1 MRKCILFCSRKLK
14 SLTYPLSGVPSTHTS
29 SIHIKMQHLPDD
41 LCLEL
46 RSSVAARCILV
57 RFKWRQWKHIG
68 RNQKEPEFTWNSIDG
83 DEEVGN
89 HYRLFGYYKKH
100 CGAKV
105 GFEHLFVAEGFC
117 HHESLASCCA
127 RLSKEELGRV
137 GMLVNASAAPAAS
150 AAEPALEDEVLPAPA
165 YPSAELVDAAG
176 LPLPLQVAAEAV
188 PESTPCIC
196 TYPNL
201 ALLPTTLRVRY
212 AFPGVAGWGRLYRTA
227 ENELLLHRWDIE
239 PLSLLRQRH
248 SNILELLFVNDVSL
262 KTILETYTER
272 QIRELDVYV
281 LGASLPERLSSLK
294 DSLVHKKEMLRQ
306 LEEIAALQA
315 EHDRVDTAIRAL
327 QRA

>member
-1 MRKCILFCSRKLK
+1 
-14 SLTYPLSGVPSTHTS
+14 
-29 SIHIKMQHLPDD
+29 MQYLPDD

-100 CGAKV
+100 CGGATV

-137 GMLVNASAAPAAS
+137 GMLVNTSAGSAAS

-176 LPLPLQVAAEAV
+176 LPLLLPAEAEAEAV
-188 PESTPCIC
+188 PEPAPESTLCSC
-196 TYPNL
+196 AYPTL

-262 KTILETYTER
+262 KIILETYTER

>member
-1 MRKCILFCSRKLK
+1 
-14 SLTYPLSGVPSTHTS
+14 
-29 SIHIKMQHLPDD
+29 
-41 LCLEL
+41 
-46 RSSVAARCILV
+46 
-57 RFKWRQWKHIG
+57 
-68 RNQKEPEFTWNSIDG
+68 
-83 DEEVGN
+83 
-89 HYRLFGYYKKH
+89 
-100 CGAKV
+100 
-105 GFEHLFVAEGFC
+105 
-117 HHESLASCCA
+117 
-127 RLSKEELGRV
+127 
-137 GMLVNASAAPAAS
+137 MLVDGSAAPAAEPVP
-150 AAEPALEDEVLPAPA
+150 AAEPALEDELLPAPA

-176 LPLPLQVAAEAV
+176 LPLLLPAEPEAV
-188 PESTPCIC
+188 PESTQCIC

-248 SNILELLFVNDVSL
+248 PNILELLFVNDISL

-315 EHDRVDTAIRAL
+315 EHDRIDAAIRAL